1 METKDKMRLY
11 LDDVRTPNSPN
22 NEWVN
27 GIPEWIVV
35 RTYDEFVAHI
45 KLNGLE
51 NYEVISLDH
60 DLGHEAMNEYYN
72 NVHPNY
78 TLNYENIVNEK
89 TGYDAAKWLV
99 AESMRTG
106 IPLPAVY
113 VHSAN
118 PIGSANIMGYV
129 NNYLMNCK
137 LPQTCTR
144 VNIPHKIEGHN
155 YENNELK

>member
-1 METKDKMRLY
+1 MRLY
-11 LDDVRTPNSPN
+11 LDDVRTPKDPN
-22 NEWVN
+22 NEWVD
-27 GIPEWIVV
+27 GIPQWEVV
-35 RTYDEFVAHI
+35 RSYDEFVAHI
-45 KLNGLE
+45 QKNGLE

-60 DLGHEAMNEYYN
+60 DLGESAMNEFYN

-78 TLNYENIVNEK
+78 TLDYNNIQEK

-129 NNYLMNCK
+129 NNYLMSCR
-137 LPQTCTR
+137 LPQSCVR
-144 VNIPHKIEGHN
+144 VKIEHTI
-155 YENNELK
+155 